1 MTEKELQEMLDIFS
15 HKLKN
20 PLHGMG
26 INLDVLRAK
35 LKKQFSSDDPVL
47 KHLEIVA
54 NESVRLQEI
63 TLLFLEYIKLPEK
76 KRAKIDLRTQLER
89 GSRGK

>member
-1 MTEKELQEMLDIFS
+1 MTDKELQDMLDIFS

-35 LKKQFSSDDPVL
+35 LKKQYSSDDPVF
-47 KHLEIVA
+47 KHLDIVSS
-54 NESVRLQEI
+54 ESKRLQDI
-63 TLLFLEYIKLPEK
+63 TLTFLDYVKTPEK
-76 KRAKIDLRTQLER
+76 KRASIDLKKLLE
-89 GSRGK
+89 GGTRGK